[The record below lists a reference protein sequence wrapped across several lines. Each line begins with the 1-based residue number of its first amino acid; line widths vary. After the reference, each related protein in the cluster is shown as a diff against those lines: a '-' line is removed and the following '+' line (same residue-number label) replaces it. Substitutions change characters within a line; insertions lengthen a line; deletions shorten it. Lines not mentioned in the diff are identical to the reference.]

1 LNQLATGRKR
11 GFSGIYDV
19 ILFSFHRDNH
29 NGKYTMGQR
38 WSGVDLFAEMRSR
51 LKRLTPGWTE
61 GALITAEREVAAV
74 EKKKLE
80 RKKEIGVLKEH
91 RGDIVD
97 C

>member
-1 LNQLATGRKR
+1 MAKTQG
-11 GFSGIYDV
+11 
-19 ILFSFHRDNH
+19 
-29 NGKYTMGQR
+29 GKGGQSR
-38 WSGVDLFAEMRSR
+38 VLTYIFAEMRSR

-80 RKKEIGVLKEH
+80 RKREIGVLKEH

-97 C
+97 CQKIYHKDVSGNVRTT